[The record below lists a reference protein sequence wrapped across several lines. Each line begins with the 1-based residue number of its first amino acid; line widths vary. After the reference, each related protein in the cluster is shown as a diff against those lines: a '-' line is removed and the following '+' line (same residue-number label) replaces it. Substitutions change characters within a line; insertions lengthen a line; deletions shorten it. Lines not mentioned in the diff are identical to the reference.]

1 MDTEHIIK
9 ELVDLLGY
17 VKDNLDNQCC
27 QTLMDA
33 DDISAKIEN
42 KLKELNL

>member
-1 MDTEHIIK
+1 MDPEHIIK
-9 ELVDLLGY
+9 ELVDLLEY

-42 KLKELNL
+42 KIKEQNL

>member
-1 MDTEHIIK
+1 MKNEEKIK
-9 ELVDLLGY
+9 ELIELLEY
-17 VKDNLDNQCC
+17 IKDNLDNHCC

-33 DDISAKIEN
+33 DGVSAKIES